1 LRLTWKTGNIA
12 ENVITRLIPSLMVL
26 LIGCKT
32 TQDESTW
39 KRYEFNEPEM
49 GVNFVIKLYAPDE
62 VLAKNAARAVYDRI
76 EVLNSIFSNYDP
88 ASELNRLTRNT
99 VGKAVKVSSELF
111 AVLHRA
117 QILSLETNGAFDVT
131 MGPYI
136 ELWRKAR
143 RQKQLTDP
151 ELLRKVS
158 KSVGYQNLDLIP
170 HKQSIACMAPGLHLN
185 LGGIAKG
192 WAVDE
197 ALEILRAHGIRRAL
211 CAASGDIAIGGAPP
225 NKKGWLVGV
234 RSVDRQGNFYD
245 QMLNLKNCA
254 VSTSGDTFQFIE
266 INGKRYS
273 HIIDPRTGYGL
284 TNRVMVTVITSSAV
298 ESDSKATA
306 ISVLGL
312 NSGIAYAKKKDIAI
326 VITPL
331 TGEKRAPQVSPKWKN
346 YLNN

>member
-1 LRLTWKTGNIA
+1 
-12 ENVITRLIPSLMVL
+12 M

-32 TQDESTW
+32 TSDEGTW
-39 KRYEFNEPEM
+39 KLYEFNEPEM
-49 GVNFVIKLYAPDE
+49 GVNFVIKLYSPDE
-62 VLAKNAARAVYDRI
+62 VTAQNAARAVYDRI

-88 ASELNRLTRNT
+88 VSELNHLTRNT
-99 VGKAVKVSSELF
+99 VGKPVNVSSELF
-111 AVLHRA
+111 TVLHRA
-117 QILSLETNGAFDVT
+117 QILSSKTDGAFDVT

-143 RQKQLTDP
+143 RQNRLSDP
-151 ELLRKVS
+151 ELLRKIAE
-158 KSVGYQNLDLIP
+158 SVGYQNLKLNS
-170 HKQSIACMAPGLHLN
+170 HKQSVACLARGMHLN

-211 CAASGDIAIGGAPP
+211 CAASGDIAISDAPP
-225 NKKGWLVGV
+225 NKIGWLVGV
-234 RSVDRQGNFYD
+234 RSVGRQGSFYD

-254 VSTSGDTFQFIE
+254 VSTSGDTFQFVE

-284 TNRVMVTVITSSAV
+284 TNRIMVTVIASSAV
-298 ESDSKATA
+298 ESDSEATA

-312 NSGIAYAKKKDIAI
+312 KAGIAYANKNDIAT

-331 TGEKRAPQVSPKWKN
+331 TGKKRTPLVSGKWAA
-346 YLNN
+346 YLTN

>member
-1 LRLTWKTGNIA
+1 
-12 ENVITRLIPSLMVL
+12 M

-32 TQDESTW
+32 TSDEGTW
-39 KRYEFNEPEM
+39 KLYEFNEPEM
-49 GVNFVIKLYAPDE
+49 GVNFVIKLYSPDE
-62 VLAKNAARAVYDRI
+62 VTAQNAARAVYDRI

-88 ASELNRLTRNT
+88 VSELNRLTRNT
-99 VGKAVKVSSELF
+99 VGKPVNVSSELF
-111 AVLHRA
+111 TVLHRA
-117 QILSLETNGAFDVT
+117 QILSSETDGAFDVT

-143 RQKQLTDP
+143 RQNRLSDP
-151 ELLRKVS
+151 ELLRKIAE
-158 KSVGYQNLDLIP
+158 SVGYQNLKLNSD
-170 HKQSIACMAPGLHLN
+170 KQSVACLARGMHLN

-211 CAASGDIAIGGAPP
+211 CAASGDIAISDAPP
-225 NKKGWLVGV
+225 NKIGWLVGV
-234 RSVDRQGNFYD
+234 RSVGRQGSFYD

-254 VSTSGDTFQFIE
+254 VSTSGDTFQFVE

-284 TNRVMVTVITSSAV
+284 TNRIMVTVIASSAV
-298 ESDSKATA
+298 ESDSEATA

-312 NSGIAYAKKKDIAI
+312 KAGIAYANKNDIAT

-331 TGEKRAPQVSPKWKN
+331 TGKKRTPLVSGKWAA
-346 YLNN
+346 YLTN